1 MTSVVR
7 AIALLGFDEFASSQ
21 GLDPR
26 QLLMDVG
33 LPVDTPERLESM
45 IAYSR
50 YIALLDLCA
59 KQSGNPLFGLQ
70 FGLHQGAQVLGNLL
84 YIIQNAKTV
93 HEALKALKT
102 FFHVHS
108 SGGEVRLEF
117 HGENAWLTYDV
128 TDGDATSVRQD
139 VELAMG
145 VGTRLM
151 QSLLGSRWHPSAL
164 QLRHSAAAAPSVYR
178 HLLGVTPRFDSQC
191 NAWIF
196 DARLLDA
203 QLSAADERL
212 QQLIQRHVQ
221 DLERITLQ
229 ELPAYVQRLLWD
241 MLPNG
246 KVTIEDVAG
255 YMMISPRTLQRYLLA
270 EDTGFQELLDK
281 TRQSMSIRY
290 ICDSSI
296 SLTQLAGLLG
306 YAELSTFSR
315 AFTRWNGASP
325 RKWKQRY
332 IQDQA
337 GRLHAAEA
345 ASQQPRP
352 D

>member
-7 AIALLGFDEFASSQ
+7 SIALLGFDEFASSQ
-21 GLDPR
+21 GLAPR
-26 QLLMDVG
+26 QLLADVG
-33 LPVDTPERLESM
+33 LPADTPERLESVFP
-45 IAYSR
+45 YSSF
-50 YIALLDLCA
+50 IALMDLCA

-84 YIIQNAKTV
+84 YVVQNAKTV
-93 HEALKALKT
+93 REALRALKA

-108 SGGEVRLEF
+108 SGGEVRLELY
-117 HGENAWLTYDV
+117 GDTAWLIYDV

-151 QSLLGSRWHPSAL
+151 QSLLGNRWHPSAL
-164 QLRHSAAAAPSVYR
+164 QFRHSAAADLSVYR
-178 HLLGVTPRFDSQC
+178 RLLGVTPRFDSQS
-191 NAWIF
+191 NAWLF
-196 DARLLDA
+196 DAKLLDA

-221 DLERITLQ
+221 DLEHITLQ
-229 ELPAYVQRLLWD
+229 ELPDYVQKLLRD

-246 KVTIEDVAG
+246 KVTIEDVAE

-270 EDTGFQELLDK
+270 ENTGFQELLDK
-281 TRQSMSIRY
+281 TRQSMSTRY

-306 YAELSTFSR
+306 YADLSTFSR
-315 AFTRWNGASP
+315 AFARWNGISP

-332 IQDQA
+332 IKDQSD
-337 GRLHAAEA
+337 RLNAAAET
-345 ASQQPRP
+345 SGQ
-352 D
+352 